1 MPPVPLPAVPVDS
14 ADGAGVRRT
23 RARSL
28 NRWEVRTLME
38 VLIIFGVV
46 YAAFLIGRL
55 LQYLADAKRVLG
67 RGIDRNGK
75 R

>member
-1 MPPVPLPAVPVDS
+1 VVTVVEA
-14 ADGAGVRRT
+14 
-23 RARSL
+23 
-28 NRWEVRTLME
+28 
-38 VLIIFGVV
+38 LIIFAVV

-67 RGIDRNGK
+67 RGEREGK

>member
-1 MPPVPLPAVPVDS
+1 MLAVPVPPVPLDT
-14 ADGAGVRRT
+14 AGRFGCRRA

-28 NRWEVRTLME
+28 TRWEVRTPME
-38 VLIIFGVV
+38 VLIIFGGV
-46 YAAFLIGRL
+46 YAAYLLGRL

-67 RGIDRNGK
+67 RGTDRDGK